1 MAMRHHKDLS
11 DAGRKRTATSLA
23 LITDAVEKADPAASD
38 EAAAY
43 WYLTAANGIGSVSLS
58 LLTTEFRD
66 LDWSPVA
73 AVAYELAFETTLAP
87 LQKLAKA

>member
-1 MAMRHHKDLS
+1 MPDGS
-11 DAGRKRTATSLA
+11 
-23 LITDAVEKADPAASD
+23 DAVEKADPAASD

-43 WYLTAANGIGSVSLS
+43 WYLTAANGFGSVTLS